1 MLVLAPIALVHGVLR
16 ASLPQLDGSVNAAG
30 LSAPVRIER
39 DRLGVPTIVAANRND
54 LAYAT
59 GFVHG
64 QDRFFEMDLS
74 RRLAGGE
81 LAEVFGSVAVE
92 QDRKSR
98 LFHFRKVAREVMRQA
113 SAEQQAIV
121 EAYARGVNAGLASL
135 HSRPWEYWLL
145 GMQPAPWRAEDSIL
159 VVDAMWWDLQAN
171 GMVREMLRREL
182 NARIGGKECD
192 AGWKCGLRFFYP
204 ARTEW
209 DAALIT
215 SPNGEPG
222 APGAPAVASSGIV
235 PPASGIPGPDV
246 LDVRGATAA
255 APAGPAMG
263 APAVKDVPAT
273 TGAQRRESREAPAAR
288 LERSGR
294 NPEKRQRG
302 DAGRRGTTAAVANPW
317 RSEETPSD
325 IGSNNWAI
333 AGRLTTTGAALVA
346 GDMHLGQ
353 GVPTLW
359 YRARLRTTG
368 TGSAPGLDLNGVTLP
383 GAPLLV
389 AGSNGHIAWSFTNSY
404 GDWLNVTLVP
414 CTSVDDSELRTA
426 LGTIALSVEHEEILV
441 KDSKPVVED
450 VKSGPSGTLLR
461 AEPERR
467 MCWFGS
473 WLAALPAATNMDLI
487 GLERVTSVDDAL
499 ALGPQVGIP
508 HQNFVVGDRDGHIG
522 WTIYGR
528 IPTDIGA
535 ERASGHSPWTTD
547 EDHPRIVDPPIGRIW
562 TANARV
568 TDDERQEAAIGGD
581 LAPLGS
587 EYDLGARAR
596 QIRDDLLALKGPA
609 TPAQMLQI
617 QLDDSAVFLARWREL
632 LLGLIDAGSE
642 RDHPKRARLRKLV
655 ENWDAHADID
665 SVGYRLVRAY
675 HTRTE
680 RAVWEMMSHALKI
693 PDEDA
698 PILPSQFE
706 APLWQLVHEQPMHM
720 LAASYPS
727 WHDFLLA
734 QLDKTIADLEASC
747 DAHALERCTWGSRKP
762 VRIRHPLS
770 AALPFLSPL
779 LDMPTLELPGDHD
792 MPRVQDGAFGASER
806 FAVSP
811 GHEDLGYLHIP
822 GGQSGH
828 PLSPYYRAGFRE
840 WARGQPLPFLPG
852 PAEHKLTLQP
862 EVKSGGS

>member
-1 MLVLAPIALVHGVLR
+1 MRLKHYILAAVAVLVLAPLAVVHGVLR
-16 ASLPQLDGSVNAAG
+16 ASLPQLDGSIDAPG

-39 DRLGVPTIVAANRND
+39 DRLGVPTLVAANRND

-81 LAEVFGSVAVE
+81 LSELFGSVALD
-92 QDRKSR
+92 QDRKTR
-98 LFHFRKVAREVMRQA
+98 LFHFRKVAHEVIGQVP
-113 SAEQQAIV
+113 AEQHAIV

-135 HSRPWEYWLL
+135 RSRPWEYWVL
-145 GMQPAPWRAEDSIL
+145 GMQPAPWRAEDTIL
-159 VVDAMWWDLQAN
+159 VADAMWWDLQAN
-171 GMVREMLRREL
+171 GMLREMLRREL

-192 AGWKCGLRFFYP
+192 AGWKCGLRFLYP
-204 ARTEW
+204 ARNEW
-209 DAALIT
+209 DAAVIT
-215 SPNGEPG
+215 APNGQPG
-222 APGAPAVASSGIV
+222 APEAPAVASSGIA
-235 PPASGIPGPDV
+235 PPAAGIPGPDV
-246 LDVRGATAA
+246 LDVRAATAN
-255 APAGPAMG
+255 APGPAVG
-263 APAVKDVPAT
+263 APAKDAPVTAT
-273 TGAQRRESREAPAAR
+273 GSGLQTRSMQSAASGANQWSWDPAA
-288 LERSGR
+288 
-294 NPEKRQRG
+294 
-302 DAGRRGTTAAVANPW
+302 
-317 RSEETPSD
+317 D
-325 IGSNNWAI
+325 IGSNNWAV

-353 GVPTLW
+353 RVPAVW

-368 TGSAPGLDLNGVTLP
+368 SAAEPGLDLNGVTLP

-404 GDWLNVTLVP
+404 GAWLNVTMVP
-414 CTSVDDSELRTA
+414 CTSVGANELQTA
-426 LGTIALSVEHEEILV
+426 SGTIALSVEREEIRV
-441 KDSKPVVED
+441 RGSKPEVEE

-461 AEPERR
+461 AEPERHL
-467 MCWFGS
+467 CWFGA
-473 WLAALPAATNMDLI
+473 WLATLPAATNMSAL
-487 GLERVTSVDDAL
+487 GLERVATVDEAL

-528 IPTDIGA
+528 IPTDTGA
-535 ERASGHSPWTTD
+535 ERASGHSPWTTA

-581 LAPLGS
+581 LAPLGA

-617 QLDDSAVFLARWREL
+617 QLDDRAVFLSRWRDL
-632 LLGLIDAGSE
+632 LLELIDAGSTQG
-642 RDHPKRARLRKLV
+642 HPKRALFRKLV
-655 ENWDAHADID
+655 ESWDTHAGVN
-665 SVGYRLVRAY
+665 SVGYRLVRGY
-675 HTRTE
+675 RTHTE
-680 RAVWEMMSHALKI
+680 QAVWQMVSQALKI
-693 PDEDA
+693 PAEDA

-706 APLWQLVHEQPMHM
+706 APLWQLVHEQPLHM

-734 QLDKTIADLEASC
+734 QLDQTIADLEESC
-747 DAHALERCTWGSRKP
+747 AGHTLERCTWGSRKP
-762 VRIRHPLS
+762 VEIRHPLS
-770 AALPFLSPL
+770 AALPMLSSL
-779 LDMPTLELPGDHD
+779 LDMPTVELPGDHD

-811 GHEDLGYLHIP
+811 GHEDLGYIHIP
-822 GGQSGH
+822 GGQSGN
-828 PLSPYYRAGFRE
+828 PLSPYYKAGFME
-840 WARGQPLPFLPG
+840 WARGLPLPFLPG
-852 PAEHKLTLQP
+852 AAQHTLTLQP
-862 EVKSGGS
+862 GSKAGGS